1 MPESD
6 FGNRVQSWIGIVTNI
21 NDPHQSG
28 RVQVRVFGR
37 HDDVANIPDADLPWA
52 QVLQPV
58 TSAARG
64 RIGTAPVG
72 MIVGSR
78 VYGNWL
84 DNDHQYPLIMGT
96 VGRAGAP
103 IPGQTDGGA
112 PAVNTALGSIPGA
125 TQNDVNNPYSNLS
138 PTRVTITDIDSNS
151 TNVDAVPLGDGVVVT
166 SAVEEGMQFAT
177 LPTTCS
183 ADTNETDVLAIL
195 QQVDPAGA
203 LSALP
208 CLQTNAIQISLSID
222 LGSIAAGFIN
232 MLTDAVTR
240 TLLSLIDQLGINNIL
255 NAIDAAGAALDNFT
269 DAFNAL
275 QSGGLCSA
283 PAALNSIS
291 AGTQAL
297 ARSVSQIKTAA
308 AKAGNA
314 PNAIRSILQRE
325 SDNILSRVATSAFVP
340 VSIVVTAPA
349 GYVQEYYAYD
359 SDPYP
364 GYIRWIDPTGA
375 GTSVF
380 TARNGQPNYISAAQH
395 TSYDVGSSLQKDLVQ
410 SIRTGSLN
418 TNSLQNALTRATGLG
433 QASALLRTIGAN
445 NPTQTLLLAARL
457 LPSLYSTLTS
467 VFTNGISVSILPN
480 AGAIQQSVNRFT
492 QAQTI
497 LATRRARMENA
508 FRRL

>member
-1 MPESD
+1 MTERD
-6 FGNRVQSWIGIVTNI
+6 FGNRVQSWIGIVTNVM
-21 NDPHQSG
+21 DPHQGG
-28 RVQVRVFGR
+28 RVQVRIFGR

-64 RIGTAPVG
+64 RMGTAPVG

-78 VYGNWL
+78 VYGNWF
-84 DNDHQYPLIMGT
+84 DADHQYPLITGT
-96 VGRAGAP
+96 LGRAGAP

-112 PAVNTALGSIPGA
+112 PSVNTALGSIPGA
-125 TQNDVNNPYSNLS
+125 TQNDVNNPYSSLS
-138 PTRVTITDIDSNS
+138 PTRVVITDIDSNT

-166 SAVEEGMQFAT
+166 SAVEEGMRFAT
-177 LPTTCS
+177 LPTTAS
-183 ADTNETDVLAIL
+183 ADINETDILAIL

-208 CLQTNAIQISLSID
+208 CLQFGAIQISLSID

-240 TLLSLIDQLGINNIL
+240 TLLSLMDQLGINNIL

-275 QSGGLCSA
+275 QSGGLCAA

-297 ARSVSQIKTAA
+297 AKSVSQIKTAA
-308 AKAGNA
+308 AKVGNA
-314 PNAIRSILQRE
+314 PQNIRTVLQKE
-325 SDNILSRVATSAFVP
+325 SEILSRVATSAFVP
-340 VSIVVTAPA
+340 VSLVVTAPT

-364 GYIRWIDPTGA
+364 GYIRWIDPTGS
-375 GTSVF
+375 GSSVF
-380 TARNGQPNYISAAQH
+380 TARNGQPNYVSAAQH
-395 TSYDVGSSLQKDLVQ
+395 TSFDVGSSLQKDLAQ

-418 TNSLQNALTRATGLG
+418 TNSLQDALTRATGLG
-433 QASALLRTIGAN
+433 QASALLRTVGAN
-445 NPTQTLLLAARL
+445 NPAQTLLLAARL
-457 LPSLYSTLTS
+457 LPSLYSTVTGI
-467 VFTNGISVSILPN
+467 FNTGISVSILAN